1 MNWPTAPL
9 GKLCEMDR
17 QGVRPDD
24 HDAPL
29 LPFVGVENVEA
40 GSGAISLNTGRRVG
54 SQKSTCF
61 LFDERH
67 VLYGKLRP
75 YLNKVAT
82 PEFVGKCST
91 ELIPLRPRV
100 GVDREFLGY
109 LLRRQETVDHVMSS
123 VTGARMPRTDMKAL
137 LSLPVPTP
145 PLDEQRRIVAILNR
159 VAKIERLRKRAQER
173 LREFMPALFVRM
185 FGDPVENPMGWPM
198 RVLGDL
204 CKMDR
209 NTIKPSDPSASK
221 LRFVGVENVD
231 SGTGTF
237 NFETRSRVGEQKS
250 TAFLFDERHVLYGKL
265 RPYLNKVATPDF
277 DGRCSTELVPLLPRN
292 GVNRDFLAE
301 LLRREETVE
310 YVKKSVTGSRMPRTD
325 MNSLLAMRIP
335 APPYTYQLNFAEIVV
350 AAQAV
355 ADVAE
360 TGSVTASMLSDAFMS
375 QLLEGGVAVPDGPA
389 RSLGSPKKVDKEFAE
404 PTKEVR

>member
-1 MNWPTAPL
+1 MSAFAQVPL
-9 GKLCEMDR
+9 GEVCSIIGGGTPRRSNSAYFD
-17 QGVRPDD
+17 
-24 HDAPL
+24 
-29 LPFVGVENVEA
+29 
-40 GSGAISLNTGRRVG
+40 GAILWATPTDVTALDSLFIERTKETITEVG
-54 SQKSTCF
+54 LNESSARLVPVGTVLMTSRATIGYTAIAAQPMATNQGFANLICSEHVAPEYVAYWLRDQREHLIQLAGGTTFRELPKST
-61 LFDERH
+61 L
-67 VLYGKLRP
+67 K
-75 YLNKVAT
+75 KV
-82 PEFVGKCST
+82 
-91 ELIPLRPRV
+91 LIPL
-100 GVDREFLGY
+100 
-109 LLRRQETVDHVMSS
+109 
-123 VTGARMPRTDMKAL
+123 
-137 LSLPVPTP
+137 PT
-145 PLDEQRRIVAILNR
+145 LNEQRRIVAILNR

-204 CKMDR
+204 CEMDR

-301 LLRREETVE
+301 LLRREETVA
-310 YVKKSVTGSRMPRTD
+310 YVISSVTGSRMPRTN
-325 MNSLLAMRIP
+325 MKALLSMP
-335 APPYTYQLNFAEIVV
+335 VPLPPLELQRSFATITKATRNIGHLAALNPFIA
-350 AAQAV
+350 
-355 ADVAE
+355 
-360 TGSVTASMLSDAFMS
+360 TLSESIMS
-375 QLLEGGVAVPDGPA
+375 RLLGT
-389 RSLGSPKKVDKEFAE
+389 E
-404 PTKEVR
+404 P